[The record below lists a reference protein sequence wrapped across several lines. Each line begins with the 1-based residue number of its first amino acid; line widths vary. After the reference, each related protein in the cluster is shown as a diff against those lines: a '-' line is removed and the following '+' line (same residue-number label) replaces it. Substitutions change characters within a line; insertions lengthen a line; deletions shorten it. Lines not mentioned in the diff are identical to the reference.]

1 MYRFSR
7 TPPASPDLRIQ
18 SETHD
23 SVEDARTALALYR
36 RYQHLQSQGG
46 QVLNDAIQQMY
57 DSGRQAGWKVPG
69 GEAE

>member
-1 MYRFSR
+1 M
-7 TPPASPDLRIQ
+7 PAELKIQ

-36 RYQHLQSQGG
+36 RYQQLQSQGG
-46 QVLNDAIQQMY
+46 QALNDAMQQMY
-57 DSGRQAGWKVPG
+57 EAGRQAGWKVPG